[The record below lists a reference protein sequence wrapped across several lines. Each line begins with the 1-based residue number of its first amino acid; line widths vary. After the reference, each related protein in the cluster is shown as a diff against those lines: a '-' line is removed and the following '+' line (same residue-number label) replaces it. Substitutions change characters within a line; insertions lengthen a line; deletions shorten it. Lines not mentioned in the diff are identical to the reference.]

1 MNNSKVMIDNN
12 IIIFDNSLP
21 ICGVQKKTGIFSELG
36 VKVCLL
42 QMYITRKK
50 NMSTYIF
57 TNRKGKSV
65 AKLDD

>member
-1 MNNSKVMIDNN
+1 MNNSEVLIDNN

-21 ICGVQKKTGIFSELG
+21 ICGVQKKQGYFPNQG
-36 VKVCLL
+36 LL

-57 TNRKGKSV
+57 NNRKGKSV
-65 AKLDD
+65 AKLDV